1 MELLQLPAPV
11 GVDFDLS
18 PEVVLHVLEAAQ
30 RPISG
35 SLNRASVSAAS
46 VSGEARAAIPPLAC
60 TTLLDA
66 QFVRLIHHESQ
77 SEPFDAIAAYS
88 IVFAMCTCKSSKD
101 WSGDSAKRFLYEKYM
116 PAVMAE
122 ACNAHRAGSEG
133 RRILRKKMLSTF
145 KYLDRYYV
153 KGTGM
158 TSATS
163 ELPTVKEVWDDVSA
177 QCDGVR
183 QNPEEG
189 TVSWAS
195 ESTENV

>member
-1 MELLQLPAPV
+1 MELLQLPAPI

-18 PEVVLHVLEAAQ
+18 PEVVLHLLEAAQ

-35 SLNRASVSAAS
+35 SLNRASASMAS
-46 VSGEARAAIPPLAC
+46 VCGTTAEGTTVPPLAC

-88 IVFAMCTCKSSKD
+88 IVYAMCTCKSSSKD
-101 WSGDSAKRFLYEKYM
+101 WSAESGKRFLYEKYI

-133 RRILRKKMLSTF
+133 RRILRKKILSTF

-153 KGTGM
+153 RGPL
-158 TSATS
+158 SQPS
-163 ELPTVKEVWDDVSA
+163 ELPTVKAVWDAVSA

-183 QNPEEG
+183 QNPGEG
-189 TVSWAS
+189 TVS
-195 ESTENV
+195 